1 MKILISTEINTF
13 SWVEKRKKTASFREQ
28 NQGAIWVLVCAAAAV
43 EYKIPHS
50 YLHYRLHYIS
60 ENIKLKLLPEL

>member
-1 MKILISTEINTF
+1 MEKREMPVIST
-13 SWVEKRKKTASFREQ
+13 EQ
-28 NQGAIWVLVCAAAAV
+28 NQGAIWDLVCAAAADS
-43 EYKIPHS
+43 KIPHS

>member
-1 MKILISTEINTF
+1 MPVIFT
-13 SWVEKRKKTASFREQ
+13 EQ
-28 NQGAIWVLVCAAAAV
+28 NQGAIWVLVCVAAA

-60 ENIKLKLLPEL
+60 ENIKLKLIAELQV